1 MSGSSSW
8 SDRRI
13 GGWAGIA
20 AAITYAVSTVLPG
33 SPPEEI
39 DAPAEE
45 IAAFMV
51 DSRSSGLFALLLLSL
66 SVPLFIVFAG
76 SVRDR
81 IAERVERGLAD
92 AGALS
97 GVLFMVL
104 SLVAAV
110 TFFAVAWID
119 GRMEVMSPE
128 VAQVSWNLAN
138 VLYAM
143 ANPLAALFVAVVG
156 VAGLRGA
163 LRPWHAWSSLVVAV
177 VLVVGVIGIVQ
188 PDLAMVAFLGLILF
202 TLWVLVTSIVM
213 VREA

>member
-1 MSGSSSW
+1 
-8 SDRRI
+8 
-13 GGWAGIA
+13 
-20 AAITYAVSTVLPG
+20 
-33 SPPEEI
+33 
-39 DAPAEE
+39 
-45 IAAFMV
+45 
-51 DSRSSGLFALLLLSL
+51 
-66 SVPLFIVFAG
+66 
-76 SVRDR
+76 
-81 IAERVERGLAD
+81 
-92 AGALS
+92 
-97 GVLFMVL
+97 MVL

-110 TFFAVAWID
+110 TFFGVAWID

-156 VAGLRGA
+156 LAGLRGA
-163 LRPWHAWSSLVVAV
+163 LKPWHAWSSLVVAV
-177 VLVVGVIGIVQ
+177 VLVVGVLGIVQ